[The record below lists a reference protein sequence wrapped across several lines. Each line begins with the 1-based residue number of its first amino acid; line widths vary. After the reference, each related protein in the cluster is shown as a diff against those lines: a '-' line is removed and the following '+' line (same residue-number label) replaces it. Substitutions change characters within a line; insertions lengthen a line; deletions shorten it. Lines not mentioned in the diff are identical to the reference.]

1 MRDWLTKDIYWK
13 GFSVFMAI
21 GIWLTVNQFSQSGEP
36 ASGLLSRAN
45 TYTNVP
51 VSAVSGMADV
61 HGVQIEPQAV
71 TVTVSGSPDVMAG
84 FDSDRIHVLVNLT
97 GIQSAREIPQR
108 VEVAVPPDVTL
119 LRVDPPDV
127 KVTIPPEK

>member
-1 MRDWLTKDIYWK
+1 
-13 GFSVFMAI
+13 MAI

-51 VSAVSGMADV
+51 VSAISGMADV
-61 HGVQIEPQAV
+61 HGAQIEPQAV

-97 GIQSAREIPQR
+97 GIQSAHGISQP
-108 VEVAVPPDVTL
+108 VEVAVPLGVTL
-119 LRVDPPDV
+119 LGVDPSSV
-127 KVTIPPEK
+127 KVTIPASK

>member
-13 GFSVFMAI
+13 GFSIFMAI
-21 GIWLTVNQFSQSGEP
+21 GIWLTVNQFSTVPP

-61 HGVQIEPQAV
+61 HVAQMQPQVV

-97 GIQSAREIPQR
+97 GIQSAHGISQP
-108 VEVAVPPDVTL
+108 VEVAVPPRVTL
-119 LRVDPPDV
+119 LGVDPPYV
-127 KVTIPPEK
+127 KVTIPAQK